1 MNKRLLFIVS
11 ALVLTLGN
19 TFSQN
24 TDPASP
30 ISKISGTKVPPQ
42 QWDTWFNAQVEEFKK
57 NHMAGKSQFAAYT
70 IPVIFHILHNGATA
84 GTPPNLP
91 ANRIQ
96 EQVNI
101 LNKIYNGQGDN
112 PNAIAQYSNY
122 ASNPNIQFCL
132 ATADPTNI
140 PIGEPGINRIDIG
153 ALFATNT
160 NTIPTFQALQSFID
174 YTVKPFAIWDPT
186 KYLNIF
192 VSETSSLVT
201 QLGYATFPAGTTLQG
216 PFGAIG
222 TGTTDGVWI
231 NTRVVGTATATPGPY
246 IANYDKGKTLAR
258 EIGHWLGVRN
268 IWGDAN
274 CGTDFCDDTPPHT
287 GPNSGCISGGFPYKQ
302 NSCGPNL
309 SPGGEMTMNIMDETY
324 DDCRWMFT
332 NDQVIRMQ
340 TAMSQCPF
348 RWLLGTHGLCTPSV
362 VCSPTAAALASF
374 SFTQPAPC
382 FGQAFTPVNNSTG
395 CPAPT
400 FTWVLTPNTATVT
413 QDYYTGQPSFN
424 LSSQGTYTL
433 ELIASNTIATTSYSI
448 VFTTSVCPKSPTCLD
463 TLKKIKYTDTLTVY
477 SAPPSTVVA
486 GCNVTNPGW
495 LTGTNCYNDKEFA
508 QYFTASS
515 YSNIPNPQLGSVY
528 VLFRRQGTKA
538 NSPSGVTYCN
548 IWTSNALTW
557 APVSGVK
564 SVAGSLSAIT
574 ATVAQTWSTV
584 PSPSSVIPWC
594 GTSTYSFTGKDVYAY
609 KYSFDPPFLLPT
621 GGFHVGIEMPWAT
634 KSLGDSALIYSNTI
648 LNSAINDSTAFVRSQ
663 SNSWYSL
670 KNKYGKMVQL
680 AIMPE
685 ISCRNKV
692 GLEELKNEL
701 EESVRLMPN
710 PNNGQFS
717 ILVTLQQEQNLT
729 FRVMNYMGQT
739 LGINEERNVSSKV
752 FDIDMSNNANGV
764 YFVEISNGTQKT
776 VKKLVIN
783 K

>member
-1 MNKRLLFIVS
+1 MTKKLLFLVS
-11 ALVLTLGN
+11 AFVLTLGN

-24 TDPASP
+24 SEPVSP
-30 ISKISGTKVPPQ
+30 ISKLSGTQAPPQ
-42 QWDTWFNAQVEEFKK
+42 QWEEWFSAKVEEFKK
-57 NHMAGKSQFAAYT
+57 NKMAGKAAFASYN

-91 ANRIQ
+91 ASRIA

-101 LNKIYNGQGDN
+101 LNQIYNGQGAN
-112 PNAIAQYSNY
+112 PQAIVQYSNF

-140 PIGEPGINRIDIG
+140 PIAEPGINRIDIG
-153 ALFATNT
+153 AIFSANT
-160 NTIPTFQALQSFID
+160 NTMQTFQALQSFID

-192 VSETSSLVT
+192 VSETHSLVT

-216 PFGAIG
+216 PIG
-222 TGTTDGVWI
+222 SIGNGTLDGVWV

-258 EIGHWLGVRN
+258 EVGHWLGVRN
-268 IWGDAN
+268 IWGDAI
-274 CGTDFCDDTPPHT
+274 CGTDYCADTPPHT
-287 GPNSGCISGGFPYKQ
+287 GPNSACPGSYPYKV

-332 NDQVIRMQ
+332 SDQVIRMQ

-348 RWLLGTHGLCTPSV
+348 RWQLGTHGLCTPTV
-362 VCSPTAAALASF
+362 VCTPTANAQASF
-374 SFTQPAPC
+374 SFAAPAPC

-413 QDYYTGQPSFN
+413 QGYYTGQPSFN

-433 ELIASNTIATTSYSI
+433 ELIASNIYATTSHSV
-448 VFTTSVCPKSPTCLD
+448 VFTTSVCPKNPVCLD
-463 TLKKIKYTDTLTVY
+463 TLKKIKKTDTLTWY
-477 SAPPSTVVA
+477 SAPPSTITA
-486 GCNVTNPGW
+486 GCTGTTVGH

-508 QYFTASS
+508 QYFTAAS
-515 YSNIPNPQLGSVY
+515 YSDIPTPQLGSVY
-528 VLFRRQGTKA
+528 VLFRRQATKA
-538 NSPSGVTYCN
+538 NSPGGITYCN
-548 IWTSNALTW
+548 VWSGNISTGPVTLVTQKSAMLSSITSTALATW
-557 APVSGVK
+557 S
-564 SVAGSLSAIT
+564 SVAT
-574 ATVAQTWSTV
+574 PTDYV
-584 PSPSSVIPWC
+584 PWC
-594 GTSTYSFTGKDVYAY
+594 GTSTYTFAGKDVYAY
-609 KYSFDPPFLLPT
+609 KYEFNPPFLLPT
-621 GGFHVGIEMPWAT
+621 TGFHIGVEMPWNT
-634 KSLGDSALIYSNTI
+634 KAQGDSALIYSNTTF
-648 LNSAINDSTAFVRSQ
+648 NSAINDSTAFVRTQ
-663 SNSWYSL
+663 TNTWDKL
-670 KNKYGKMVQL
+670 FKLRGKMVQL

-692 GLEELKNEL
+692 GIEEYKSEL
-701 EESVRLMPN
+701 DVNIRLMPN

-717 ILVTLQQEQNLT
+717 ILTTLPQEQNLT
-729 FRVMNYMGQT
+729 FRIYNYMGQL
-739 LGINEERNVSSKV
+739 LGVNEERNVTSKV
-752 FDIDMSNNANGV
+752 FDIDMSNNSNGV
-764 YFVEISNGTQKT
+764 YFVEISNGKQKT